1 MINDSIYTFILIG
14 IGGTIVLDIYAG
26 LLAKFFALPATN
38 WRLVGRWVGHMKSGQ
53 FYQPALAKAE
63 KIPGELGIGWVVHYL
78 IGIVYGLI
86 LMVCVNTQWLDFP
99 TILPTLLVSWFG
111 IVAPFFIMMPGMGAG
126 MAGAKT
132 PNPTVARIKSFVGHT
147 IFGLGMFLTALVLA

>member
-1 MINDSIYTFILIG
+1 MFSDSIYTFILIG
-14 IGGTIVLDIYAG
+14 IGGTLVLDIYAG
-26 LLAKFFALPATN
+26 LLAKFFDLPATN

-53 FYQPALAKAE
+53 FYQPALPKVE

-78 IGIVYGLI
+78 IGIAYGLI
-86 LMVCVNTQWLDFP
+86 LMVSVNTQWLDLP

-132 PNPTVARIKSFVGHT
+132 PNPPVTRIKSFVGHT